1 MSIKKIFSI
10 MKVREYIY
18 KIGAAFLLV
27 VGMASTIGCSDD
39 FLADKRPYGSFG
51 PDEVYNDWT
60 STKLRL
66 NYIYQ
71 MSLPNTKGWGSN
83 PPDIWPV
90 GGPDILSNNTEEF
103 TGWGRYNN
111 PANVI
116 DNSNIDKFF
125 FYGTNESPWKKMREC
140 TDVIVR
146 TAESQTLD
154 ENQKKEVDGQARFF
168 RATRY
173 FRLFKRYGGLPIIT
187 EIQSTLLRDT
197 AQLRAKRNSTETTF
211 RFIIDDLKTAG
222 DELPVRWE
230 EEANDWGRITAGA
243 AYALAGYVANYY
255 ASPVF
260 NRADEQDRW
269 QEAYDLNKTALEKL
283 NEGHFGLS
291 YENSPG
297 TNASNWARI
306 WCNMMGGE
314 TLNSEAVYMV
324 ICNNVVDNYDRD
336 IMNCWEQQIR
346 PTNALGSQGISPSAE
361 MVDLFPMADGK
372 RPTETG
378 QYTYDKKLFF
388 LNRDPRFY
396 RTFAF
401 PGTEWKFN
409 GTITDH
415 EEQTPYVSGSE
426 YELQNYAWYAT
437 QTKAFDTNQSGYFTD
452 LMGTSGRSIYVRK
465 KSQDFS
471 LGERAL
477 YNYDSE
483 HGFRY
488 NGQPL
493 LAMRYTEVL
502 LNFAEA
508 ACGVNKLDEAYN
520 ALVRVRQRVGYTG
533 DCGLDQS
540 IRSDRAKMFEAIL
553 YERQIELAYEGK
565 RFDDCHRWM
574 LFDGGIYQNEIGGSS
589 WVPTGWGGN
598 TCAYLGVT
606 PLNNITLHRLEMYFD
621 PSVFTATEESTADPF
636 TTGKITKPKALTLN
650 EDFTTE
656 TNVEDGSLIYKNA
669 NVKALADF
677 YNNYLQRKDITTMNY
692 TDEEGTVTYGYLPV
706 WSNNCYLMGLGTGDE
721 NNNPNV
727 LQTIGWNSTAG
738 GMGAFDPLSK
748 NPVVD
753 PISR

>member
-146 TAESQTLD
+146 TAESKTLD

-269 QEAYDLNKTALEKL
+269 QEAYDLQQPYRHQECT
-283 NEGHFGLS
+283 
-291 YENSPG
+291 G
-297 TNASNWARI
+297 T
-306 WCNMMGGE
+306 
-314 TLNSEAVYMV
+314 
-324 ICNNVVDNYDRD
+324 D
-336 IMNCWEQQIR
+336 QIHVR
-346 PTNALGSQGISPSAE
+346 GFS
-361 MVDLFPMADGK
+361 
-372 RPTETG
+372 
-378 QYTYDKKLFF
+378 
-388 LNRDPRFY
+388 
-396 RTFAF
+396 
-401 PGTEWKFN
+401 
-409 GTITDH
+409 DH
-415 EEQTPYVSGSE
+415 
-426 YELQNYAWYAT
+426 
-437 QTKAFDTNQSGYFTD
+437 
-452 LMGTSGRSIYVRK
+452 
-465 KSQDFS
+465 
-471 LGERAL
+471 
-477 YNYDSE
+477 
-483 HGFRY
+483 
-488 NGQPL
+488 
-493 LAMRYTEVL
+493 
-502 LNFAEA
+502 
-508 ACGVNKLDEAYN
+508 
-520 ALVRVRQRVGYTG
+520 
-533 DCGLDQS
+533 
-540 IRSDRAKMFEAIL
+540 
-553 YERQIELAYEGK
+553 
-565 RFDDCHRWM
+565 
-574 LFDGGIYQNEIGGSS
+574 
-589 WVPTGWGGN
+589 
-598 TCAYLGVT
+598 
-606 PLNNITLHRLEMYFD
+606 
-621 PSVFTATEESTADPF
+621 
-636 TTGKITKPKALTLN
+636 
-650 EDFTTE
+650 
-656 TNVEDGSLIYKNA
+656 
-669 NVKALADF
+669 
-677 YNNYLQRKDITTMNY
+677 
-692 TDEEGTVTYGYLPV
+692 
-706 WSNNCYLMGLGTGDE
+706 
-721 NNNPNV
+721 
-727 LQTIGWNSTAG
+727 
-738 GMGAFDPLSK
+738 
-748 NPVVD
+748 
-753 PISR
+753 